1 MQVHYLRILLE
12 CKLTIFNADSR
23 SLVWDPRLYF
33 KVHISDSIS
42 QVIQILAQ
50 SSSKLSY
57 TCWHMLLKTLSNWNK
72 HILWWHKTMWC
83 FQVSTNSI
91 VFLWVNVWDKQT
103 GLWLTKA
110 LFPVLLHSHV
120 DYRRGSGQS
129 QNVKLSK
136 YMISPTKSR
145 WQQSQ

>member
-1 MQVHYLRILLE
+1 MQIQE
-12 CKLTIFNADSR
+12 
-23 SLVWDPRLYF
+23 VWYGTQDC
-33 KVHISDSIS
+33 ISGSIS
-42 QVIQILAQ
+42 QTPYLRWFR
-50 SSSKLSY
+50 Y
-57 TCWHMLLKTLSNWNK
+57 WHNHLVSCHIHVDICYSTLSNWNK